1 MNKPLKRPA
10 KKKAGSKTPH
20 RGITPV
26 SASEPSVPRDLPV
39 MIPDVG
45 TNTPSRTLKG
55 EKTPPAAIR
64 GEGEHSAVRIYFREI
79 GQFSRITPEEEIRLA
94 KRIQSGDAA
103 ARQEMILANLR
114 FVVKIALDYE
124 GLGLPLLDL
133 INEGNIGLMKAVE
146 RFDPAKGAKLSTY
159 SSWWIK
165 QSIKRGLANQ
175 GKTIRLPV
183 HLVEKISRMRRE
195 RLNLL
200 DKLRREPT
208 NRELGQ
214 ALGVPPAKVALM
226 RRAAMRPAS
235 LDSPV
240 GDESST
246 RLGELVSDEN
256 AVVPDRELSDK
267 NISGILRALIG
278 ELPYREMKILTHR
291 FGLDGED
298 AQTLEAIG
306 HRFGI
311 TRERIRQLQNVALAK
326 LRIML
331 DQLEADPQ

>member
-1 MNKPLKRPA
+1 MKKPMRRPA
-10 KKKAGSKTPH
+10 KKAANKAPH
-20 RGITPV
+20 RGITPA
-26 SASEPSVPRDLPV
+26 SALDSVVPRDLPV
-39 MIPDVG
+39 VIQSVG
-45 TNTPSRTLKG
+45 TDTPSRTLKRQ
-55 EKTPPAAIR
+55 ETPPPAAR
-64 GEGEHSAVRIYFREI
+64 DEGEHSAVRIYFREI
-79 GQFSRITPEEEIRLA
+79 GRFGRITPQEEVRLA
-94 KRIQSGDAA
+94 RRIHAGDAE
-103 ARQEMILANLR
+103 ARQKMILANLR
-114 FVVKIALDYE
+114 FVVKIALDYQ

-200 DKLRREPT
+200 DKLGREPT

-246 RLGELVSDEN
+246 QLGELVSDEN

-267 NISGILRALIG
+267 NISGILRLLIG
-278 ELPYREMKILTHR
+278 ELPDREMKILTRR
-291 FGLDGED
+291 FGLDGEEV
-298 AQTLEAIG
+298 QTLEDIG

-311 TRERIRQLQNVALAK
+311 TRERIRQLQNGALGK
-326 LRIML
+326 LRKML
-331 DQLEADPQ
+331 DQLEASPQ